1 MKCNSKEDFARYQ
14 GVWVLCECRDGQL
27 SDASIELVSE
37 ARRLADKLG
46 TTVTALLVG
55 WDVAKHAGAKVIEIQ
70 EDAAH
75 NVRKV
80 LEELTRKN

>member
-37 ARRLADKLG
+37 ARRLADSSAPPSPRCSSAG
-46 TTVTALLVG
+46 TSQSTPGLSAATV
-55 WDVAKHAGAKVIEIQ
+55 Q
-70 EDAAH
+70 
-75 NVRKV
+75 
-80 LEELTRKN
+80 TRS